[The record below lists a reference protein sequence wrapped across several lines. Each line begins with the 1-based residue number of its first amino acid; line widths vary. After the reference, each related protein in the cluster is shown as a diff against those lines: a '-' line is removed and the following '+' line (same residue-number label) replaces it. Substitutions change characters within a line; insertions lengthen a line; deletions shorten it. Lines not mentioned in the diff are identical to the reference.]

1 MPTPIYLSPPHLSG
15 QELAL
20 LQQTLV
26 SNWIAPLGQNLDTFE
41 RQVANYCAMPHALA
55 VNSGTAAIHLGLKLL
70 DVQPGDYVIC
80 PTLTFAATAN
90 PIIYQG
96 AAPIFID
103 SEPRTW
109 NMSPKWLAEALA
121 HCRRA
126 NLPLKAVIVVHLYG
140 QPAAMTEIAELCN
153 QYEVPI
159 LEDAAEALGASYQA
173 TKAGAWGDVGVFSFN
188 GNKIITTSAGG
199 MLLVKEESMRQK
211 ALYWATQAKSDL
223 PYYHHEAIGYN
234 YRMSNVLAALG
245 IAQMQVLEQRVAA
258 RRANFVYY
266 QNALREYSQI
276 QFQEE
281 ITHSF
286 SNRWLTCLTF
296 TDKSLPD
303 KIRMALAAS
312 NIEARPIWKPLHLQ
326 PVFQHFPYFGEQTAE
341 NLFARGLCLP
351 SGSALSP
358 AEMEQITTILINQ
371 LRAV

>member
-20 LQQTLV
+20 LQQTLA

-41 RQVANYCAMPHALA
+41 QQVANYCAMPYALA

-90 PIIYQG
+90 PIVYQG
-96 AAPIFID
+96 ATPIFID
-103 SEPRTW
+103 SEPQTW
-109 NMSPKWLAEALA
+109 NMSPEWLAEALA

-140 QPAAMTEIAELCN
+140 QPAAMTEITELCRR
-153 QYEVPI
+153 YEVPI

-199 MLLVKEESMRQK
+199 MLLVKEEVLRQK
-211 ALYWATQAKSDL
+211 ALYWATQAKADL

-234 YRMSNVLAALG
+234 YRLSNVLAALG
-245 IAQMQVLEQRVAA
+245 IAQMQVLEQRIAA
-258 RRANFVYY
+258 RRANFMYY
-266 QNALREYSQI
+266 QSALREYSQI

-303 KIRMALAAS
+303 KIRMALAVS
-312 NIEARPIWKPLHLQ
+312 HIEARPIWKPLHLQ
-326 PVFQHFPYFGEQTAE
+326 PVFQHFPYFGEQIAE
-341 NLFARGLCLP
+341 DLFARGLCLP

-358 AEMEQITTILINQ
+358 DELAQIVAIITGQ
-371 LRAV
+371 LPQG